1 MYLTQQLKNI
11 QYNLIKARE
20 IFGIEQQQYN
30 I

>member
-11 QYNLIKARE
+11 QYNLIKARK

>member
-1 MYLTQQLKNI
+1 MFLTQQLKNI

-20 IFGIEQQQYN
+20 IFGIKQQQYN